1 MQATQ
6 AYKRGMRVPQEVVTG
21 AVRSV
26 SAPLRG
32 TEACVLLT
40 EEPTDRERDL
50 SSFAA
55 LNPFSAAR
63 LAAIDC
69 PLQELLALDAAD
81 QVCDT
86 LLPHAHPCLLGQCW
100 QMHVLASGQ
109 QCCWVAGNQ

>member
-1 MQATQ
+1 MQVRQ
-6 AYKRGMRVPQEVVTG
+6 AYKRGMRIPQEVVTG

-55 LNPFSAAR
+55 LNPFSAGW

-81 QVCDT
+81 QVLWHPASASSSMPFGSVLVDACSCIWAAV
-86 LLPHAHPCLLGQCW
+86 LLCR
-100 QMHVLASGQ
+100 
-109 QCCWVAGNQ
+109 